1 MDQHRTARRAKP
13 WVVLQHAPHEG
24 PGLLAGLITGAG
36 HDMEVVCLDDGGV
49 LPAPSDAGAVVV
61 MGGAMGVH
69 DTDRFP
75 WLAAERAWIAE
86 VVEVGAP
93 VLGICLG
100 AQLLAAALG
109 AEVTTGPAPEIGV
122 GEVELTAEGRRDAV
136 LGGEGGHL
144 PALHWHGDTFSI
156 PDGAVHLATSDRYR
170 NQAFRYGRAVYGLQF
185 HLEVDDALAEAWRPE
200 FPPGVDLD
208 RGRDRV
214 EAAGRRVLGRFVTLA
229 SGPPLRPR

>member
-1 MDQHRTARRAKP
+1 MEPDEARRARP

-24 PGLLAGLITGAG
+24 PGLLAGLITDAG
-36 HDMEVVCLDDGGV
+36 HDMDVVCLDAGAA
-49 LPAPSDAGAVVV
+49 LPSASAVGAVVA

-75 WLAAERAWIAE
+75 WLADERAWLAE
-86 VVEVGAP
+86 VVGRGAP

-109 AEVTTGPAPEIGV
+109 ADVTTGPSPEIGV
-122 GEVELTAEGRRDAV
+122 GEVELTAEGRADAV
-136 LGGEGGHL
+136 LGGDGSRL
-144 PALHWHGDTFSI
+144 PALHWHGDTFAI
-156 PDGAVHLATSDRYR
+156 PPGAVHLATSDRYR
-170 NQAFRYGRAVYGLQF
+170 HQAFRYGRAVYGLQF

-208 RGRDRV
+208 SGRAEV
-214 EAAGRRVLGRFVTLA
+214 EAVGRRVLGRFVTLA
-229 SGPPLRPR
+229 SGRALTPR